1 MQQKLIHAQ
10 SKPTNQRSRER
21 ERERENRGGGNF
33 QGQTNRSD
41 GGFKAKRRET
51 VKANK
56 RKSMEEKRRAERVEF
71 YFTGQLEAKIQGK
84 KHRCRNVELMAGPVP
99 CSDGEH
105 LLESLWAL
113 IPPSDLPS
121 PAHIIA

>member
-10 SKPTNQRSRER
+10 NPQTRDPER
-21 ERERENRGGGNF
+21 EKERENRGGGNF

-84 KHRCRNVELMAGPVP
+84 KTQMKKRRAHGWT
-99 CSDGEH
+99 CS
-105 LLESLWAL
+105 LL
-113 IPPSDLPS
+113 
-121 PAHIIA
+121 